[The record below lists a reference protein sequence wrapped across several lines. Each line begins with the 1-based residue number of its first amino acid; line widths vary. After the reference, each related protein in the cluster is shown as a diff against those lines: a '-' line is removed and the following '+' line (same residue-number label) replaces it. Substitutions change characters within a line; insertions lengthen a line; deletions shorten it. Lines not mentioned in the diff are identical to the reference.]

1 MTTDVNIA
9 AITSIARIGEA
20 GVTETPRMTH
30 FAFQSRLTMD
40 EDVALELALPTSP
53 ILRVA
58 MRRFNAALDVD
69 VSLPETQQLLGLLAT
84 TPRATDPLQMVV
96 AADRLPALLAPK
108 PITERGAI
116 NPITGYVT
124 P

>member
-1 MTTDVNIA
+1 MMNIA
-9 AITSIARIGEA
+9 AVTALARIGEG

-30 FAFQSRLTMD
+30 FAFQSRLTRD
-40 EDVALELALPTSP
+40 EDIALELVLPTNP
-53 ILRVA
+53 VLRVA
-58 MRRFNAALDVD
+58 MRRFNAAQDVD
-69 VSLPETQQLLGLLAT
+69 VSLAETQQLVDLLAT
-84 TPRATDPLQMVV
+84 TPRADNPAAMIV
-96 AADRLPALLAPK
+96 APARIAALLALK

>member
-1 MTTDVNIA
+1 MMNIA
-9 AITSIARIGEA
+9 AVAALARIGEG

-40 EDVALELALPTSP
+40 EDIALELALPTSP
-53 ILRVA
+53 VLRVA

-69 VSLPETQQLLGLLAT
+69 VSLPETQQLIGLLAT
-84 TPRATDPLQMVV
+84 TPRADNPAVMIV
-96 AADRLPALLAPK
+96 APARIPTLLAPK

-116 NPITGYVT
+116 NPLTGYVT